1 MVLFCKSL
9 FFFDFF
15 GLRKIFFRCIRW
27 GGVFRVR
34 PALSKTTHVESESD
48 ALSRG
53 GIRLAVESGGEAVH
67 RIRGAFFGP
76 GFPPPTPPI
85 ARPPYVSSD

>member
-1 MVLFCKSL
+1 M
-9 FFFDFF
+9 
-15 GLRKIFFRCIRW
+15 LRC
-27 GGVFRVR
+27 GVFRAR

-76 GFPPPTPPI
+76 GFPPRLPRSRDPPMFHQTDR
-85 ARPPYVSSD
+85 ARDLGGFVWSPHPWGRPCIE